1 MAARRAQAG
10 RAGDGKVLVVCA
22 TGASGAILA
31 RRFLRH
37 LSAHPGVGR
46 VHFVPS
52 ASFKLVARREAG
64 LTLPALLK
72 GLSRPGLVR
81 VHEETELDASIASGS
96 YPVDGTVVVPASMA
110 TLGALAA
117 GAGRNLCH
125 RAAEVALKEG
135 RPLVL
140 VPRETPLSLIHL
152 RNLVTL
158 KEAGAV
164 IAPFIPAF
172 YQKPS
177 SLEEL
182 MDHFFM
188 RVLDHLGLPSDLS
201 RRWA

>member
-1 MAARRAQAG
+1 MAVRRRKATE
-10 RAGDGKVLVVCA
+10 RAGGKVIVVCA
-22 TGASGAILA
+22 TGASGAALA
-31 RRFLRH
+31 KRFLGH

-46 VHFVPS
+46 IHFVPS
-52 ASFKLVARREAG
+52 TSFKLVARRESGTTVAAMLRG
-64 LTLPALLK
+64 LE
-72 GLSRPGLVR
+72 RPEVVR
-81 VHEETELDASIASGS
+81 VHEEAELDAPIASGS
-96 YPVDGTVVVPASMA
+96 YPVDGTVVIPASMA

-117 GAGRNLCH
+117 GAGRNLVH

-164 IAPFIPAF
+164 VAPFIPAF

-177 SLEEL
+177 GIEEL

-188 RVLDHLGLPSDLS
+188 RVLDQLGLPSDLS